1 MATIGNI
8 RKRSGLLIAVIGVAL
23 LLFVLSDF
31 LSSGSGGRRKSEPL
45 AVVFG
50 EKIDYID
57 FVSKLEER
65 KSQYAM
71 QYGDDI
77 QFTGNDNFQISNEV
91 YEKMI
96 EDEILKEEY
105 EKLGLVLSDAEIGDM
120 FTGTFVNPVVMQ
132 LFTNPETGVFDRNQ
146 VVSFIEN
153 LDQQSPEV
161 QQSWHMYENMIIE
174 ERYKQKYVNLI
185 NKAFYIPKAFVD
197 RENVDKNK
205 KFSIAYT
212 GLRYSDINDST
223 ITVTDDEIKKYY
235 ESHKY
240 DFVYE
245 EDFASIDF
253 VVFDVKPSAE
263 DMEVAQENIDTI
275 YSQLKST
282 EAKDILTFINYN
294 SDLDYVWDSS
304 FVKRETLPVKAD
316 TLFGASLG
324 TSVSPYL
331 ENNVF
336 FIHKLLDRKQIP
348 DSLKAAHILI
358 AYQGALRADPEV
370 TRTKDEAKK
379 IADSLLTV
387 VRGKDSTF
395 FAQTAQVNSND
406 PSAKQNGGHL
416 GWFKE
421 GSMVPEFNKAC
432 LDGANGSFSVVE
444 SDFGYHVIKVMD
456 KTKPVSKVKI
466 ATIKRSVVPS
476 KETLDSVYN
485 VANVFAAESKTAE
498 AFEKNIVDKG
508 YNKRLAERVRTTDY
522 TVPGVEDGREIV
534 RWAYNEK
541 TEKDDVSGVF
551 TLDNESKYVIAVLKN
566 RIEKDDVKFAD
577 VKTFVEPFAKKEK
590 KAQMLLDKMNNSIG
604 GLKSID
610 EIANKIN
617 ASVDSFDV
625 SFSTYSLPSFG
636 PEPEVV
642 GNVAAT
648 TQKNVI
654 SAPIKGESAIVVYS
668 VYDITEAQEANV
680 DMIKAQKQQFFQS
693 KVNYELFRSLKKK
706 AKIKDNRI
714 LYF

>member
-8 RKRSGLLIAVIGVAL
+8 RKRSGLLIAIIGVAL
-23 LLFVLSDF
+23 LLFILSDF
-31 LSSGSGGRRKSEPL
+31 LSSGSGGRRKIEPL

-57 FVSKLEER
+57 FTNKLENR
-65 KSQYAM
+65 KEQYMM
-71 QYGDDI
+71 QYGNDM
-77 QFTGNDNFQISNEV
+77 QFNGSINFQISNEV
-91 YEKMI
+91 YEKMV

-120 FTGTFVNPVVMQ
+120 FTGYFVNPIVMQ

-146 VVSFIEN
+146 VINFIEN
-153 LDQQSPEV
+153 LDQQPHEV

-174 ERYKQKYVNLI
+174 ERYKQKYINLI

-197 RENVDKNK
+197 RDNIDKNK
-205 KFSIAYT
+205 RFSVAYT

-223 ITVTDDEIKKYY
+223 VTVTEDEMKKYY

-240 DFVYE
+240 NFIYE
-245 EDFASIDF
+245 EDLASIDF
-253 VVFDVKPSAE
+253 VVFDVKPSSK
-263 DMEVAQENIDTI
+263 DMDVAQSNIDTVF
-275 YSQLKST
+275 SQLKSV
-282 EAKDILTFINYN
+282 EDKDIVSFINYN
-294 SDLDYVWDSS
+294 SDIDYVWDSS
-304 FVKRETLPVKAD
+304 FVKREYLPVKAD
-316 TLFGASLG
+316 TLFDASLG
-324 TSVSPYL
+324 TTVRPYL
-331 ENNVF
+331 ENNIF
-336 FIHKLLDRKQIP
+336 FIHKLLERKSIP

-358 AYQGALRADPEV
+358 AYEGALRADQEV

-379 IADSLLTV
+379 IADSLLAV
-387 VRGKDSTF
+387 VRGKDSTL
-395 FAQTAQVNSND
+395 FAQVAQANSND
-406 PSAKQNGGHL
+406 PSAIQNGGYL
-416 GWFKE
+416 GWFQE

-444 SDFGYHVIKVMD
+444 SDFGYHVIKVMG
-456 KTKPVSKVKI
+456 KTKPISKVKI
-466 ATIKRSVVPS
+466 ATVKRSVLPS

-566 RIEKDDVKFAD
+566 RINKDNVKFAD
-577 VKTFVEPFAKKEK
+577 VKDLVEPFAKREK
-590 KAQMLLDKMNNSIG
+590 KAQILLDKMNNSIS
-604 GLKSID
+604 GLNSID
-610 EIANKIN
+610 EIASKIN

-625 SFSTYSLPSFG
+625 TFSTYSLPSFG

-642 GNVAAT
+642 GNISAT

-654 SAPIKGESAIVVYS
+654 SSPVKGESSVIVYS
-668 VYDITEAQEANV
+668 VYDITEAQEANA